1 MKSTLSSRGFTL
13 IELLVVIAIIAILA
27 AILFPVFAQARE
39 KARQTTCLNN
49 QKQIGLA
56 LMQYLQDYDEAY
68 PMAVIGGGTA
78 NVYDWSAAVSPYI
91 KNGSTQTVTVTV
103 GSTTYPALG
112 TFGGVWACP
121 SNANPTMNDQFV
133 VRADVFPESG
143 WGSTNPTS
151 NVYLSSPIVNMAA
164 IDAPADKIAMWEVGA
179 AGGKSG
185 KTDFNTDEYV
195 WTSSVNSPANGYT
208 DLASAVDCDQPSGTA
223 YGGWMTCYEL
233 PRYRHSGMSNF
244 LFLDGHVKA
253 MKKGRLNWKTNI
265 LIKGV
270 YDYSNPGPAY
280 EVGGESAGWW
290 PW

>member
-1 MKSTLSSRGFTL
+1 MNNRRDRRGFTL

-39 KARQTTCLNN
+39 AARTSSCSSNV
-49 QKQIGLA
+49 KQISLA
-56 LMQYLQDYDEAY
+56 ILQYLQDYDEAY

-195 WTSSVNSPANGYT
+195 WTSSVNSPANGYRLGQRRRLRSAIRYSVWRLD
-208 DLASAVDCDQPSGTA
+208 DLLRTA
-223 YGGWMTCYEL
+223 ALSTFGDEQLPL
-233 PRYRHSGMSNF
+233 PRRPREG
-244 LFLDGHVKA
+244 DEE
-253 MKKGRLNWKTNI
+253 
-265 LIKGV
+265 
-270 YDYSNPGPAY
+270 GPL
-280 EVGGESAGWW
+280 ELED
-290 PW
+290 